1 MTRLILLIIIA
12 MAIYWLWKWTMGRYT
27 RTRQNFGQNRFK
39 NETPSGAGEN
49 MSELVQDPVCK
60 LYIAK
65 DKAIFYK
72 DCYFC
77 SEKCK
82 NEYKGGDQ

>member
-1 MTRLILLIIIA
+1 MRDRFQA
-12 MAIYWLWKWTMGRYT
+12 RPGR
-27 RTRQNFGQNRFK
+27 
-39 NETPSGAGEN
+39 PAGGDPKGG

-72 DCYFC
+72 DRYFC
-77 SEKCK
+77 SEKCRG
-82 NEYKGGDQ
+82 EFRE